1 MEMTAMEAAAAY
13 TRRLRADIAEGTGR
27 MVLAIDD
34 HDGGRCLRGSRHPL
48 AGLRARAARPPPARW
63 LASSAARRQL
73 TPPACSACSLL
84 THGCCVCPPMGRE
97 ER

>member
-13 TRRLRADIAEGTGR
+13 TRRLRANIAEGAGR
-27 MVLAIDD
+27 MALAIDD
-34 HDGGRCLRGSRHPL
+34 HDGGRRLHVSHHPL
-48 AGLRARAARPPPARW
+48 AGLRARAARPPPARR

-84 THGCCVCPPMGRE
+84 AHGCCVCEPTGRE